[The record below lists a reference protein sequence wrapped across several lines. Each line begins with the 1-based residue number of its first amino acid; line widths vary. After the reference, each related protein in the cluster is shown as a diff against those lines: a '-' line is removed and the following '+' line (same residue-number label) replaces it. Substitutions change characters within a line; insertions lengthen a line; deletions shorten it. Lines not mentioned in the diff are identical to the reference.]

1 MADLR
6 KLLSMEGKGP
16 DARLEGDVQ
25 EEVLAEEAPAQ
36 ETAE

>member
-6 KLLSMEGKGP
+6 KLLSMEGKGTDVRP
-16 DARLEGDVQ
+16 EGDVQ
-25 EEVLAEEAPAQ
+25 EEVPAEEAPAQ